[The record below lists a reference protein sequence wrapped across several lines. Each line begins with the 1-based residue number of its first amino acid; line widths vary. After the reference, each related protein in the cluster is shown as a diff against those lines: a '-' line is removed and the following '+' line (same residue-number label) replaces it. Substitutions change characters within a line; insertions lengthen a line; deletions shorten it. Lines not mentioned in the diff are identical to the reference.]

1 MESKNFNLMLE
12 KFRYIYDLEE
22 IEIILQ
28 SKRALNNDELR
39 FLLAYYYL
47 AFNEQKHNTIE
58 VMKEL
63 KEREELLNQIEQFFE
78 DQGAK
83 LI

>member
-1 MESKNFNLMLE
+1 MESKNFNQMLE
-12 KFRYIYDLEE
+12 KFRYICDLEE

-47 AFNEQKHNTIE
+47 AFTEQKQNTIE
-58 VMKEL
+58 IMKEL
-63 KEREELLNQIEQFFE
+63 KEREELLNEIAQFFE
-78 DQGAK
+78 DQGARV
-83 LI
+83 I